1 MTSGIKAVAFDIDGT
16 LYPSW
21 RLYIRIIPYVLKHL
35 RFFLKYSKVR
45 AILHRTAPS
54 GDFYEYQARLLAL
67 ELGVDNES
75 ARNMIEAIVYKG
87 MMPYLKAVKP
97 YAHIRETIQAFKDKG
112 YKLAILSD
120 FPPEQKGDI
129 WGTRELFD
137 VICGSEELGALKPSK
152 YTFGS
157 LALRL
162 GLPPE
167 AILYVGNSVPSD
179 VEGAT
184 AAGMRTAYILPF
196 WRSLLG
202 LPLKEADIS
211 FKNYRQLEK
220 SVLN

>member
-21 RLYIRIIPYVLKHL
+21 RLYIRIIPYVLKNL

-45 AILHRTAPS
+45 SILHRTAPS
-54 GDFYEYQARLLAL
+54 GDFYEYQGRLLAL
-67 ELGVDNES
+67 ELGISNEQ
-75 ARNMIEAIVYKG
+75 ARNMIETIVYKG

-97 YAHIRETIQAFKDKG
+97 YRHIKETIQAFKDSG

-120 FPPEQKGDI
+120 FPPDQKGDI

-137 VICGSEELGALKPSK
+137 VIRGSEELGALKPSK

-157 LALRL
+157 LVLEL
-162 GLPPE
+162 DLPTE
-167 AILYVGNSVPSD
+167 ASLYVGNSITSD
-179 VEGAT
+179 VEGAKN
-184 AAGMRTAYILPF
+184 AGMKAAYIMPF
-196 WRSLLG
+196 WRSLFH
-202 LPLKEADIS
+202 LPLKSADIS
-211 FKNYRQLEK
+211 FRSYRQLEK

>member
-120 FPPEQKGDI
+120 FPPEQKGTWMI
-129 WGTRELFD
+129 SISSSIRKRPWNPCLAPFPIIRSCKTWRMPLPMAAKPTGKRPMRFMSGWCGISTPTRI
-137 VICGSEELGALKPSK
+137 V
-152 YTFGS
+152 
-157 LALRL
+157 
-162 GLPPE
+162 
-167 AILYVGNSVPSD
+167 
-179 VEGAT
+179 
-184 AAGMRTAYILPF
+184 
-196 WRSLLG
+196 LLSRWI
-202 LPLKEADIS
+202 PC
-211 FKNYRQLEK
+211 
-220 SVLN
+220 